1 MLMSL
6 NVTSMQPGKFADK
19 IQARIN
25 FQHDVFNPICLSTN
39 PQARSKESF
48 LTLKLLKEVN

>member
-1 MLMSL
+1 MSL

-25 FQHDVFNPICLSTN
+25 FQHDVFNPMFKYKST
-39 PQARSKESF
+39 SKINESF